1 MQSFQVNYIT
11 TISAKVTLSGEA
23 DRQLRRDCEIQR
35 GDVIDE
41 YLAGDYL
48 EEVAEAINDA
58 IKLPEKFKA
67 ANGCRVEL
75 EIDSTEQLQK

>member
-1 MQSFQVNYIT
+1 MQSFQVTYST
-11 TISAKVTLSGEA
+11 TISAKVTLSAEA
-23 DRQLRRDCEIQR
+23 ERQLRRDCEIQR

-75 EIDSTEQLQK
+75 EIDSTEQQ

>member
-11 TISAKVTLSGEA
+11 TISAKVTLSAEA
-23 DRQLRRDCEIQR
+23 ERQLSRDCEIQR

-67 ANGCRVEL
+67 ADGCRVEL
-75 EIDSTEQLQK
+75 EIDSTEQL

>member
-1 MQSFQVNYIT
+1 MQSFEVTYIT
-11 TISAKVTLSGEA
+11 TISAKVTLSAEA
-23 DRQLRRDCEIQR
+23 ERQLRRDCEIQR
-35 GDVIDE
+35 GVEINE
-41 YLAGDYL
+41 YLASDYS

-75 EIDSTEQLQK
+75 EIDSTEQQ

>member
-11 TISAKVTLSGEA
+11 TISAKVTLSAEA
-23 DRQLRRDCEIQR
+23 ERQLCRDYEIQR

-67 ANGCRVEL
+67 ANGCRIEL
-75 EIDSTEQLQK
+75 EIDSTEQQ